1 MDNDCG
7 RRVGKCVGLVIG
19 FGRKMNWPCSWSCV
33 KVGRKV
39 GTRKIFFVGRVVGL
53 VREIRCGKRIG
64 HVVGF
69 GVFVGRE
76 ICLCGRFV
84 ILLVTDR
91 KMIARKQVLVVLL
104 GLNSIDRNKKKAEY
118 GEKSWS

>member
-1 MDNDCG
+1 ML
-7 RRVGKCVGLVIG
+7 LVVQ
-19 FGRKMNWPCSWSCV
+19 F
-33 KVGRKV
+33 
-39 GTRKIFFVGRVVGL
+39 
-53 VREIRCGKRIG
+53 GKRIG

-69 GVFVGRE
+69 GVFVGHTVW
-76 ICLCGRFV
+76 IFDRFV
-84 ILLVTDR
+84 FLSVTDR